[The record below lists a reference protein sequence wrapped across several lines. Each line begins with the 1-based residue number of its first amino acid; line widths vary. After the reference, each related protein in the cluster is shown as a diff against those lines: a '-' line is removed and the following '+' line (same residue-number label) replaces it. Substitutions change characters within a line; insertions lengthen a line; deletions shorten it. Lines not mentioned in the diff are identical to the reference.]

1 MNIGFSVASA
11 INLALVVLCLGVLV
25 QSVRLD
31 RRIRALRD
39 NNLGEAVFRLD
50 RATQQARL
58 VLDDLRFVLANDV
71 TARSEGAA
79 AAEAMRDE
87 LAMMVDIGNSVAERI
102 SEAASQAQAA
112 EVAARTRATR
122 AGLEAQA
129 ERAGEDLAPA
139 PAPTLAPAPAL
150 ASARTTELSSRVFD
164 ILSAHVPR
172 DTSRGSAVA

>member
-1 MNIGFSVASA
+1 MTAGLTAAAA
-11 INLALVVLCLGVLV
+11 INLVLVVLCVCVLV
-25 QSVRLD
+25 QSVRMD
-31 RRIRALRD
+31 RHIRTLRD

-71 TARSEGAA
+71 AARAEGAA
-79 AAEAMRDE
+79 AAEALREE

-102 SEAASQAQAA
+102 SDAASEAQAA
-112 EVAARTRATR
+112 EVAARSRSPRAAQIEAAEGAAGQASR
-122 AGLEAQA
+122 ASA
-129 ERAGEDLAPA
+129 D
-139 PAPTLAPAPAL
+139 AL

-172 DTSRGSAVA
+172 GSAVA